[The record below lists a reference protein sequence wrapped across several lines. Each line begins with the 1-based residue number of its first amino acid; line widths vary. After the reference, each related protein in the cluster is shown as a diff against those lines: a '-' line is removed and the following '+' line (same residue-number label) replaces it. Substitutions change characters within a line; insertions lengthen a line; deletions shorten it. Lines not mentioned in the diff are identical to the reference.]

1 MLHETGRIE
10 NLQGLTI
17 FTRWQELVQVTGK
30 ECNWL
35 FHSNKETNEI
45 PTWQM
50 SLHIH
55 QWPAIYK
62 DMQNSSK
69 AMNRTRIWSLQRVWF
84 YFLWNMKFLCSF
96 LFWWKIALKKD
107 YSLSQNK
114 TGLIKI
120 DLIIY
125 MGAARLL
132 IWHINLL
139 KLALL
144 EFFHREFQVRLV
156 QTSEG

>member
-1 MLHETGRIE
+1 MLHETGRID

-17 FTRWQELVQVTGK
+17 FTRWQDLVQVTGK

-45 PTWQM
+45 PTWRM

-69 AMNRTRIWSLQRVWF
+69 AMNRTRIWSLQRMWF

-120 DLIIY
+120 NLIIY
-125 MGAARLL
+125 MGAARML

-139 KLALL
+139 KFALL
-144 EFFHREFQVRLV
+144 EFFHREFQVGLV